1 MSKLAPAAFVA
12 LSLFAAATATAE
24 SKSWAAVKGSVMP
37 KAAIVFGGNLDAV
50 RTTKLYTSAVQA
62 LLASEAD
69 AQEAFTLIKDTCQID
84 VPTAVADFTVV
95 MQRDEKPLIVL
106 GLNGLDEAR
115 VVGCLEAVAQKKTG
129 QAVKL
134 TGKRKGKITSYS
146 IPGEKKQIHAA
157 WLAKDVIAFIDDP
170 SNRGRLQSMT
180 TGKAAKGQ
188 LGKLLAK
195 ANTSAPL
202 WGAVAIKEKEDGM
215 TMMGGYGDVALA
227 GGKFTASIHVEL
239 ASADEAQKALAMGQ
253 MGLDE
258 VKKSMPAKTPMAALL
273 GTLKLGTTGPMV
285 DITASMAD
293 GDAMQIAKDLDSA
306 F

>member
-12 LSLFAAATATAE
+12 LSLFAAATASAE

-50 RTTKLYTSAVQA
+50 RTTKVYTSAVQA
-62 LLASEAD
+62 LLASEPD
-69 AQEAFTLIKDTCQID
+69 AREAFTLIKDTCKID

-115 VVGCLEAVAQKKTG
+115 LVGCLEAVAQKKTG

-170 SNRGRLQSMT
+170 SNRGRLQAMT

-188 LGKLLAK
+188 LGKLLGK

-202 WGAVAIKEKEDGM
+202 WAAVAIKEKEDGM
-215 TMMGGYGDVALA
+215 TIQGGYGDVSLA

-239 ASADEAQKALAMGQ
+239 ASAAEAQKGLTMGQQALA
-253 MGLDE
+253 E
-258 VKKSMPAKTPMAALL
+258 VKKAMPANTTLASLL
-273 GTLKLGTTGPMV
+273 GSLKLGATGAEL
-285 DITASMAD
+285 DLTATMAD
-293 GDAMQIAKDLDSA
+293 GDAMQIAKDLDNA

>member
-24 SKSWAAVKGSVMP
+24 SKSWSAVKGSVMP

-50 RTTKLYTSAVQA
+50 RTTKVYTSAVQA
-62 LLASEAD
+62 LLASEPD
-69 AQEAFTLIKDTCQID
+69 AREAFTLIKDTCKID

-115 VVGCLEAVAQKKTG
+115 LVGCLEAVAQKKTG

-170 SNRGRLQSMT
+170 SNRGRLQAMT

-188 LGKLLAK
+188 LGKLLGK

-202 WGAVAIKEKEDGM
+202 WAAVAIKEKEDGM
-215 TMMGGYGDVALA
+215 TIQGGYGDVSLA

-239 ASADEAQKALAMGQ
+239 ASAAEAQKGLTMGQQALA
-253 MGLDE
+253 E
-258 VKKSMPAKTPMAALL
+258 VKKAMPANTTLASLL
-273 GTLKLGTTGPMV
+273 GSLKLGATGAEL
-285 DITASMAD
+285 DLTATMAD
-293 GDAMQIAKDLDSA
+293 GDAMQIAKDLDNA

>member
-50 RTTKLYTSAVQA
+50 RTTKVYTSAVQA
-62 LLASEAD
+62 LLASEPD
-69 AQEAFTLIKDTCQID
+69 AREAFTLIKDTCKID

-115 VVGCLEAVAQKKTG
+115 LVGCLEAVAQQKTG

-170 SNRGRLQSMT
+170 SNRGRLQAMT

-188 LGKLLAK
+188 LGKLLGK

-202 WGAVAIKEKEDGM
+202 WAAVAIKEKEDGM
-215 TMMGGYGDVALA
+215 TIQGGYGDVALA

-239 ASADEAQKALAMGQ
+239 ASAAEAQKGLTMGQQALA
-253 MGLDE
+253 E
-258 VKKSMPAKTPMAALL
+258 VKQAMPANTTLAALL
-273 GTLKLGTTGPMV
+273 GSLKLGATGAEL
-285 DITASMAD
+285 DLTATMAD
-293 GDAMQIAKDLDSA
+293 GDAMQIAKDLDNA